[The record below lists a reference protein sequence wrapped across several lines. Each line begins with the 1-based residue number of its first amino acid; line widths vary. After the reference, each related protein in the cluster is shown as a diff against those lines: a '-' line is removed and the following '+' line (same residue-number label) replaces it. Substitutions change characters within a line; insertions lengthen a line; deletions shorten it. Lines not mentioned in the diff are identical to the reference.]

1 MTEVTKKLRGNYSAK
16 IIAVILA
23 VATVGWI
30 GSGVVSSNEPVVRAE
45 EPAEKKP
52 VVLPLVRVMQSAAQ
66 AHDRQVILFGRTEAI
81 NHADIAAE
89 ISGRIVKRSVNKGD
103 LVKRGDV
110 LFQISIEDRMSL
122 LAEAKA
128 MLEFKEISFNAAQR
142 LSKKQF
148 QSKVKLAEEK
158 ASLET
163 ARAELKT
170 IQLDI
175 SKTSVRAP
183 IDGVINALPLNVGD
197 YVKPGDLVAS
207 VVDLDPIRI
216 VGRVSERD
224 VSRII
229 NGSEARAILP
239 DGNELRGMVKF
250 VSRVGASATRTFDV
264 DVWVENSAGII
275 PEGLTAQ
282 LYLKAESE
290 RAHLVSPAV
299 LTLDAAGA
307 VGVKAVN
314 DEGVV
319 VFHRIQIVADTP
331 EGIWLGGL
339 PEVVTLITVGQEFVL
354 PDQKVRTATEAQIKS
369 GENARSGKQMKQ
381 ADPS

>member
-1 MTEVTKKLRGNYSAK
+1 MTEKTKKTKGNHVSK
-16 IIAVILA
+16 IIAVLLA
-23 VATVGWI
+23 VGVVGWI
-30 GSGVVSSNEPVVRAE
+30 GSGVVSSNEPVVRAD
-45 EPAEKKP
+45 EPAVDEP
-52 VVLPLVRVMQSAAQ
+52 VALPLVRVMQSVAQ
-66 AHDRQVILFGRTEAI
+66 AHERQVILFGRTEAI
-81 NHADIAAE
+81 NQADIAAE
-89 ISGRIVKRSVNKGD
+89 ISGRIIKKSVNKGD

-110 LFQISIEDRMSL
+110 LFQISMEDRMSL

-128 MLEFKEISFNAAQR
+128 MLEFKEIAFNAAQR

-148 QSKVKLAEEK
+148 QSQVKLAEEK

-163 ARAELKT
+163 ARAELKA

-175 SKTSVRAP
+175 SKTAVRAP
-183 IDGVINALPLNVGD
+183 IDGLINDLPLSVGD
-197 YVKPGDLVAS
+197 YVKSGDIVAA
-207 VVDLDPIRI
+207 VVNLDPVRI
-216 VGRVSERD
+216 VAQVSERD
-224 VSRII
+224 VSRIVKD
-229 NGSEARAILP
+229 SPALAQLP
-239 DGNELRGMVKF
+239 DGTELRGVVKF
-250 VSRVGASATRTFDV
+250 ISRMGASATRTFDV
-264 DVWVENSAGII
+264 DVWVENSAGKI

-282 LYLKAESE
+282 LQLQAESE

-299 LTLDAAGA
+299 LTLDKDGA

-319 VFHRIQIVADTP
+319 VFHRIEIVADTP

-369 GENARSGKQMKQ
+369 GNTSGLTDPLKQ